1 MSQKEPNEDKER
13 IEKNSEQKYDGCFL
27 TVFFRNL
34 MKVKKNISGIKC
46 GMNVSFVWKSAF
58 ETV

>member
-34 MKVKKNISGIKC
+34 MKVKKIS
-46 GMNVSFVWKSAF
+46 VELSVEW
-58 ETV
+58 T